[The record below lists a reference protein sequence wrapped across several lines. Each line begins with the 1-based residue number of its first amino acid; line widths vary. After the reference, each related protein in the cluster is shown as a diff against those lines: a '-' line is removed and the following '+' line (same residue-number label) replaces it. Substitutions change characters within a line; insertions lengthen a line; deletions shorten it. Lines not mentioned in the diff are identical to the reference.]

1 MKAITIWQ
9 PWASL
14 AAIKEKGYETRSWAT
29 RYRGPIAI
37 HAAKRPFDPMDFAV
51 FDPRLAG
58 AIVGAFDKVGMS
70 VHLLPFGC
78 IIATA
83 ELVDCYR
90 IQVCPKSH
98 RVSLYDSCGN
108 QTSVSISSKEILF
121 GDWTSGR
128 FAWDFRNVVM
138 LPEPVPA
145 KGGQRLWNWDG
156 HLAGEY

>member
-14 AAIKEKGYETRSWAT
+14 AAIKKKRYETRSWAT

-37 HAAKRPFDPMDFAV
+37 HAAKRPFDPMDFAI
-51 FDPRLAG
+51 FDPHFAE
-58 AIVGAFDKVGMS
+58 AMTEAFKEAEMS

-83 ELVDCYR
+83 ELVDCHR
-90 IQVCPKSH
+90 IRVDPKSYQ
-98 RVSLYDSCGN
+98 VALYDSCGN

-121 GDWTSGR
+121 GDWTPGR
-128 FAWDFRNVVM
+128 FAWDFKNVVM

-145 KGGQRLWNWDG
+145 KGGQRLWNWDERQIG
-156 HLAGEY
+156 D